1 MCSSLPFL
9 AVVLHFS
16 LPAYPALPSPLCLA
30 VRLDLR
36 RLKHALLKHALLTY
50 APLKHALLKY
60 AVLCLCLP
68 PPTPPYPICLP
79 CQWGQAAENIRR
91 AHSVIRDPEGMARM
105 LLQQAAEEEG
115 EGEQR
120 SVRQARP

>member
-16 LPAYPALPSPLCLA
+16 LPVYPAPPSLCALLP
-30 VRLDLR
+30 
-36 RLKHALLKHALLTY
+36 HALLKHALLKY
-50 APLKHALLKY
+50 APLNYDLLQY
-60 AVLCLCLP
+60 AFLFPLQP
-68 PPTPPYPICLP
+68 PPPPPPPPSPLCLP

-115 EGEQR
+115 EGGQQR